1 MRKFEVIFAQFMNGH
16 HLGLDDEKEI
26 TLTDFSK
33 AVKRASF
40 KNNQPRN
47 EFSCSIRTDKSP

>member
-1 MRKFEVIFAQFMNGH
+1 MNGH